1 MDCLTQF
8 FSPQLKKLH
17 SGKVR
22 ESFKADEK
30 HRLMLATDR
39 ISSFDFVLETPVPCK
54 GAVLNS
60 LSAWWFEKTQDIC
73 PNHFVKTIDPAV
85 SLVKE
90 AEPIRLEMIV
100 RAYLTGSAWRNYEK
114 GGRMI
119 SGVSVPDGL
128 TKNAPFP
135 VPIVTPTTKEASDRP
150 ISADDIVKEGWISKD
165 ILLEMHEVSLR
176 LFERGSAILAERGII
191 LVDTKY
197 EYGLINGELVLIDEI
212 HTPDSS
218 RFWLKEAYEK
228 NPHSVEQLDK
238 EFVRN
243 YLMEHKTASGYPMTL
258 PDKIVSETSRRY
270 LELFRFITGKN
281 LELPPVHPQSR
292 ITENLIRSSFMK
304 EGCVVI
310 VMGSASDI
318 PHAEKMAERIK
329 IYNVSVKMRIVSAHK
344 NGEMIPVLMKDII
357 QSAEPVSVI
366 AVAGRSNGLGGALAA
381 NLPVPVINC
390 PPFSDK
396 TDLMVNINS
405 SLMMPS
411 DTPALTVVDPKNA
424 ADAAVLCLNTPSL
437 KEMFR
442 VKIQGVKKELD
453 KANEDLQEHQD
464 V

>member
-1 MDCLTQF
+1 MDCLTHF

-22 ESFKADEK
+22 ESFKADEN
-30 HRLMLATDR
+30 HRLILATDR
-39 ISSFDFVLETPVPCK
+39 ISSFDFVLETPVPYK

-60 LSAWWFEKTQDIC
+60 LSAWWFEKTLDIC
-73 PNHFVKTIDPAV
+73 PNHFVKSLDPSM
-85 SLVKE
+85 SLVRE

-100 RAYLTGSAWRNYEK
+100 RAYLTGSAWRKYEK
-114 GGRMI
+114 GERTV
-119 SGVSVPDGL
+119 SGVPVPDDL

-135 VPIVTPTTKEASDRP
+135 EPIVTPTTKEASDRP
-150 ISADDIVKEGWISKD
+150 ISAGDIVKEGWISEAIYRKMHD
-165 ILLEMHEVSLR
+165 ISLK
-176 LFERGSAILAERGII
+176 LFERGRAVLAERGII

-197 EYGLINGELVLIDEI
+197 EFGLIDGEVVLIDEI

-218 RFWLKEAYEK
+218 RFWLKDAWEK
-228 NPHSVEQLDK
+228 NPKTVEQLDK

-243 YLMEHKTASGYPMTL
+243 YLMEHKTPSGYPLTL
-258 PDKIVSETSRRY
+258 PEEIVSETSRRY
-270 LELFRFITGKN
+270 LELYERITGKE
-281 LELPPVHPQSR
+281 LVLPPSRPQTR
-292 ITENLIRSSFMK
+292 ITENLIKAGFMK

-310 VMGSASDI
+310 VMGSPSDI

-329 IYNVSVKMRIVSAHK
+329 TYHIAVNMRIVSAHK
-344 NGEMIPVLMKDII
+344 NGEMIPVLMEDVIY
-357 QSAEPVSVI
+357 SADPVCVI
-366 AVAGRSNGLGGALAA
+366 AVAGRSNGLGGALSA

-424 ADAAVLCLNTPSL
+424 ADAAVLCLNTPNL
-437 KEMFR
+437 KKAFR
-442 VKIQGVKKELD
+442 LKIAHVKMELD
-453 KANEDLQEHQD
+453 KANKELQER
-464 V
+464 

>member
-30 HRLMLATDR
+30 HRLILATDR

-60 LSAWWFEKTQDIC
+60 LSAWWFEKTKDIC
-73 PNHFVKTIDPAV
+73 PNHFVKTVDPAV
-85 SLVKE
+85 SLVKQ

-114 GGRMI
+114 GGRTI

-150 ISADDIVKEGWISKD
+150 ISAEDIVKEGWISKD
-165 ILLEMHEVSLR
+165 ILLKMHEVSLR

-218 RFWLKEAYEK
+218 RFWLKDAYEK

-258 PDKIVSETSRRY
+258 PEEIVSETSRRY
-270 LELFRFITGKN
+270 LELYQRITGKD
-281 LELPPVHPQSR
+281 LELPPIHSQNR
-292 ITENLIRSSFMK
+292 ITENLIRTGFMK

-318 PHAEKMAERIK
+318 PHVEKMAERIK
-329 IYNVSVKMRIVSAHK
+329 IYNIAVKMRIVSAHK

-396 TDLMVNINS
+396 TDLMLNINS

-442 VKIQGVKKELD
+442 VKIQGVKKGLD